1 MNAEALTVEDISKL
15 IGRYEE
21 RIECAF
27 DTFTKVKDAS
37 MTLTAYL
44 TEHTPMKSNWRI
56 SGFQNVSRMMSPYT
70 KWIPAYLRKMKKGEV
85 PELPQK
91 MVSELENNV
100 KEAGDGKKMFNA
112 AVRDYKESRRLYKQL
127 LYNSDGAF
135 NITDWL
141 S

>member
-15 IGRYEE
+15 IECYEE

-27 DTFTKVKDAS
+27 DAFTKVQDVS

-44 TEHTPMKSNWRI
+44 IDHTPMNSNWRI

-70 KWIPAYLRKMKKGEV
+70 KRIPAYFRKMKKGEV
-85 PELPQK
+85 PELPPK
-91 MVSELENNV
+91 VVIKLEDIT
-100 KEAGDGKKMFNA
+100 KEAGDWKKMFNA
-112 AVRDYKESRRLYKQL
+112 AVREYKELRELYKQS
-127 LYNSDGAF
+127 LYNSDGSF
-135 NITDWL
+135 NSIVWL